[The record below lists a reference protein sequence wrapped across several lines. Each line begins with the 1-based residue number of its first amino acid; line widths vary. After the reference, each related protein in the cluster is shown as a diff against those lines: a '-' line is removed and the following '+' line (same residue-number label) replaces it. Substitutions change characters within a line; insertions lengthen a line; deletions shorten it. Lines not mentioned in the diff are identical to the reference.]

1 MPYRLNPLVTQ
12 ALDPPTGETRAW
24 VESGLANPELP
35 LIDAAQAVPSY
46 PPAPALMDHLSAFV
60 RQPESAF
67 YTPILG
73 IPALRAALAADLA
86 RDYRTEIDADQVA
99 ITCGGNHAFCMAML
113 AVAGPGDEVI
123 LPEPFYFN
131 HQMWF
136 EMQGVRAR
144 PLVCRE
150 DDEGMVP
157 DPDEAAALI
166 GPRTRAI
173 ALISPNNPT
182 GTIYGPERLS
192 AFFDLA
198 ERHSLAL
205 MMDET
210 YKDFLPGDGPP
221 HPLMQRPGWQDVFV
235 LIYSFSKVYSLTG
248 YRVGA
253 VVGGARFMEAVGKVA
268 DTMTICA
275 PRVGQEA
282 ALFGLQHLADW
293 KAGKRRDLL
302 QRITLLDQAYA
313 EHRPAFDMV
322 SRGAFFAYLR
332 HPYQGAPSLEVSRR
346 LLAEQSLLTWPG
358 SIFGN
363 QQDAYIRLAFANAG
377 AAEIT
382 EMVRRLAAMA
392 KA

>member
-24 VESGLANPELP
+24 VESGLMNPELP

-46 PPAPALMDHLSAFV
+46 PPAPALMAHLSDFV

-73 IPALRAALAADLA
+73 VPALRAALAADLA
-86 RDYRTEIDADQVA
+86 RDYRTAIEAEQVA

-144 PLVCRE
+144 HLPCRE
-150 DDEGMVP
+150 DAEGMVP

-182 GTIYGPERLS
+182 GTIYGPERLA
-192 AFFDLA
+192 AFFELA
-198 ERHSLAL
+198 ERHGLAL
-205 MMDET
+205 MIDET

-253 VVGGARFMEAVGKVA
+253 IVGGARFMEAAGKVA

-282 ALFGLQHLADW
+282 ALFGLEHLADW
-293 KAGKRRDLL
+293 KAEKRRGLL
-302 QRITLLDQAYA
+302 QRIALLDRAYA
-313 EHRPAFDMV
+313 EHRPAFEMV

-332 HPYQGAPSLEVSRR
+332 HPYEGTPSLEVSRR

-358 SIFGN
+358 AIFGN

-377 AAEIT
+377 EDEIQ
-382 EMVRRLAAMA
+382 EMVRRLAAMPA
-392 KA
+392 A